1 MDIEIVVIGEPSK
14 WVLNQS
20 RIRIGQDPKC
30 EVSLPGGK
38 YPSVS
43 GEHVALDVVDGAV
56 KLVKGMRAGAETFL
70 NGHPAGEGATIRSG
84 DVLRLGAGGPE
95 LRIRL
100 LDQAARSTVYE
111 PTRVLNQSAQ
121 TSYEP
126 TRIMNEQSRTT
137 HEPTLA
143 MSEQPRTTHEPT
155 RIISE
160 QSRTAYEPTRVISEQ
175 SRTAYEPTRVIS
187 EQPRTTHE
195 PTRVISEQP
204 RTTYEPTRVISEQP
218 RTTHEPTRVI
228 SEQPRTTHEPTRVIS
243 STAAAAIPAASPPA
257 AGAAARPSYTIQ
269 PARGVSSSPY
279 TPSATA
285 VPARRADTVATSG
298 GTQAGYGQLRGQE
311 SSGQASTAQPAATR
325 AAEGENMQTLEGK
338 LNTLRIILAANLVV
352 LLALFTYAYLQAQEL
367 SQTHKDL
374 QALRVQAQ
382 SAVGTLTPSLDARL
396 NVFEKRMDLMDEK
409 VATAQDHMVK
419 GMDAQAKIAED
430 RMAQRMN
437 AEIPAMLD
445 KYVNQKMVELKH

>member
-1 MDIEIVVIGEPSK
+1 LDKNMDIEIVVIGEPSK

-43 GEHVALDVVDGAV
+43 GEHVALEAVDGAV
-56 KLVKGMRAGAETFL
+56 KLVKGMRAGVETFL
-70 NGHPAGEGATIRSG
+70 NGHPAGDGATIRSG

-137 HEPTLA
+137 HEPT
-143 MSEQPRTTHEPT
+143 
-155 RIISE
+155 
-160 QSRTAYEPTRVISEQ
+160 RVISEQ
-175 SRTAYEPTRVIS
+175 SRTAYEPTRIMN
-187 EQPRTTHE
+187 EQSRTTHE
-195 PTRVISEQP
+195 PTRVISEQ
-204 RTTYEPTRVISEQP
+204 S

-228 SEQPRTTHEPTRVIS
+228 SEQSRTTHEPTRVIS
-243 STAAAAIPAASPPA
+243 SPAAAAIPAASPPA
-257 AGAAARPSYTIQ
+257 AVAAARPSYTTQ

-279 TPSATA
+279 TPPVSA
-285 VPARRADTVATSG
+285 VPPRRADTVMSSG

-311 SSGQASTAQPAATR
+311 SSGQASAAQPAATR
-325 AAEGENMQTLEGK
+325 AAESENMQTLEGK

-367 SQTHKDL
+367 AQTHKDL

-382 SAVGTLTPSLDARL
+382 SAVGALTPSLDARL
-396 NVFEKRMDLMDEK
+396 NVFEKRMDMMDAK
-409 VATAQDHMVK
+409 VATAQDHLVK
-419 GMDAQAKIAED
+419 GMDEQAKIAED
-430 RMAQRMN
+430 HMAQRMN

-445 KYVNQKMVELKH
+445 KYVNQKMGELKH

>member
-1 MDIEIVVIGEPSK
+1 MEIEIVILGEPSK

-70 NGHPAGEGATIRSG
+70 NGHPAGDGATIRSG

-100 LDQAARSTVYE
+100 LEQAARSTVYE

-121 TSYEP
+121 SSYEP
-126 TRIMNEQSRTT
+126 TRIMTEQSRTT

-143 MSEQPRTTHEPT
+143 MSEQPRSAHEPT

-160 QSRTAYEPTRVISEQ
+160 QSRTAYEPTRVISDQ
-175 SRTAYEPTRVIS
+175 SRATREPTRIVN
-187 EQPRTTHE
+187 EQ
-195 PTRVISEQP
+195 S
-204 RTTYEPTRVISEQP
+204 
-218 RTTHEPTRVI
+218 
-228 SEQPRTTHEPTRVIS
+228 RTTHEPTRVIS
-243 STAAAAIPAASPPA
+243 SPAAAAIPAASPPA
-257 AGAAARPSYTIQ
+257 AGAAARPSYTTQ
-269 PARGVSSSPY
+269 PVRGVSSSPY

-285 VPARRADTVATSG
+285 VPPRRADTVAASG
-298 GTQAGYGQLRGQE
+298 GTQTGYGQLRGQE
-311 SSGQASTAQPAATR
+311 SSGQANGAQTAATR

-352 LLALFTYAYLQAQEL
+352 LLALFAYAYLQAQEL
-367 SQTHKDL
+367 AQTHKDL

-409 VATAQDHMVK
+409 VATAQDRMVK

>member
-175 SRTAYEPTRVIS
+175 
-187 EQPRTTHE
+187 
-195 PTRVISEQP
+195 P

-311 SSGQASTAQPAATR
+311 SSGQASAAQPAATR

>member
-43 GEHVALDVVDGAV
+43 GEHVALDAVDGAV
-56 KLVKGMRAGAETFL
+56 KLVKGMRAGVETFL
-70 NGHPAGEGATIRSG
+70 NGHPAGDGATIRSG

-95 LRIRL
+95 LRIRVL
-100 LDQAARSTVYE
+100 EQAARSTEYE
-111 PTRVLNQSAQ
+111 PTRLLNQPAQ

-126 TRIMNEQSRTT
+126 TRVMSEQSRTT
-137 HEPTLA
+137 Y
-143 MSEQPRTTHEPT
+143 EPT
-155 RIISE
+155 RIMSE
-160 QSRTAYEPTRVISEQ
+160 QS
-175 SRTAYEPTRVIS
+175 
-187 EQPRTTHE
+187 RTTHE

-204 RTTYEPTRVISEQP
+204 RAPREPARVMNEQ
-218 RTTHEPTRVI
+218 
-228 SEQPRTTHEPTRVIS
+228 SRTTHEPTRVIS
-243 STAAAAIPAASPPA
+243 SPAAAAIPAASPPA
-257 AGAAARPSYTIQ
+257 AGAAARPSYTTQ

-279 TPSATA
+279 TPSASA
-285 VPARRADTVATSG
+285 VPPRRADTVSSG

-311 SSGQASTAQPAATR
+311 SSGQASAAQQAATR
-325 AAEGENMQTLEGK
+325 AEESENMQTLEGK

-352 LLALFTYAYLQAQEL
+352 LLALFTFVYLQGLEL
-367 SQTHKDL
+367 AQTHKDL

-430 RMAQRMN
+430 HMAQRMN

>member
-1 MDIEIVVIGEPSK
+1 MEIEIVVLGEPSK

-38 YPSVS
+38 YPTVS
-43 GEHVALDVVDGAV
+43 GEHVALDVADGAV
-56 KLVKGMRAGAETFL
+56 KLVKGTRAGAETFL
-70 NGHPAGEGATIRSG
+70 NGHPAGEGVTIRTG

-100 LDQAARSTVYE
+100 LEQAARSTVYE

-143 MSEQPRTTHEPT
+143 ISEQPRSTHEPT

-160 QSRTAYEPTRVISEQ
+160 QSRMAYEPTRI
-175 SRTAYEPTRVIS
+175 IS

-195 PTRVISEQP
+195 PTRVIGEQS

-218 RTTHEPTRVI
+218 RPTREPTRIV
-228 SEQPRTTHEPTRVIS
+228 SEQSRTAHEPTRVIS
-243 STAAAAIPAASPPA
+243 SPAAAAIPAASPPA
-257 AGAAARPSYTIQ
+257 AGAAARPSYTTQ

-279 TPSATA
+279 TPSASA
-285 VPARRADTVATSG
+285 VSPRRADTLATSG

-311 SSGQASTAQPAATR
+311 SSGQSNAAQLAATR
-325 AAEGENMQTLEGK
+325 AAESENMQTLEGK
-338 LNTLRIILAANLVV
+338 LNTLRIILAVNLVV

-367 SQTHKDL
+367 AQTHKDL

-409 VATAQDHMVK
+409 VATAQDRMVK

>member
-1 MDIEIVVIGEPSK
+1 LDKNMDIEIVVIGDSSK

-43 GEHVALDVVDGAV
+43 GEHVALDAVDGAV
-56 KLVKGMRAGAETFL
+56 KLVKGMRAGVETFL
-70 NGHPAGEGATIRSG
+70 NGHPAGDGATIRSG

-95 LRIRL
+95 LRIRVL
-100 LDQAARSTVYE
+100 EQAARSTV
-111 PTRVLNQSAQ
+111 
-121 TSYEP
+121 YEP

-137 HEPTLA
+137 HEPT
-143 MSEQPRTTHEPT
+143 
-155 RIISE
+155 
-160 QSRTAYEPTRVISEQ
+160 RVISEQ
-175 SRTAYEPTRVIS
+175 S
-187 EQPRTTHE
+187 RTTHE
-195 PTRVISEQP
+195 PTRVISEQS
-204 RTTYEPTRVISEQP
+204 RA
-218 RTTHEPTRVI
+218 THEPTRVI
-228 SEQPRTTHEPTRVIS
+228 SEQSRTTHEPTRVIS
-243 STAAAAIPAASPPA
+243 SPAAAAIPAASPPA
-257 AGAAARPSYTIQ
+257 AGAAARPSYTTQ

-279 TPSATA
+279 TPSASA
-285 VPARRADTVATSG
+285 ASPRRADAVMSSG

-311 SSGQASTAQPAATR
+311 SSGQANAAQPAATH
-325 AAEGENMQTLEGK
+325 AAESENMQTLEGK

-367 SQTHKDL
+367 AQTHKDL

-382 SAVGTLTPSLDARL
+382 SAVGALTPSLDARL
-396 NVFEKRMDLMDEK
+396 NVFEKRMDMMDEK
-409 VATAQDHMVK
+409 VATAQDHLVK

-430 RMAQRMN
+430 HMAQRMN

>member
-20 RIRIGQDPKC
+20 HIRIGQDPKC

-143 MSEQPRTTHEPT
+143 MSEQPRSTH
-155 RIISE
+155 
-160 QSRTAYEPTRVISEQ
+160 EPTRVISEQ

-187 EQPRTTHE
+187 EQPRTAYEPTRVISEQPRTAHE

-204 RTTYEPTRVISEQP
+204 RTA
-218 RTTHEPTRVI
+218 
-228 SEQPRTTHEPTRVIS
+228 HEPTRVIS
-243 STAAAAIPAASPPA
+243 SPAAAAIPAASPPA
-257 AGAAARPSYTIQ
+257 AGAAARPSYTTQ

-279 TPSATA
+279 TPSASA
-285 VPARRADTVATSG
+285 ASPRRADTVMSSG

-311 SSGQASTAQPAATR
+311 SSGQASAAQPAATR

-338 LNTLRIILAANLVV
+338 LNTLRIILVANLVV

-367 SQTHKDL
+367 AQTHKDL

-382 SAVGTLTPSLDARL
+382 SAVGALTPSLDARL
-396 NVFEKRMDLMDEK
+396 NVFEKRMDMMDEK
-409 VATAQDHMVK
+409 VATAQDHLVK

-430 RMAQRMN
+430 HMAQRMN

>member
-1 MDIEIVVIGEPSK
+1 
-14 WVLNQS
+14 
-20 RIRIGQDPKC
+20 
-30 EVSLPGGK
+30 
-38 YPSVS
+38 
-43 GEHVALDVVDGAV
+43 
-56 KLVKGMRAGAETFL
+56 MRAGVETFL
-70 NGHPAGEGATIRSG
+70 NGHPAGDGATIRSG

-100 LDQAARSTVYE
+100 LEQAARSTVYE

-126 TRIMNEQSRTT
+126 TRIMSEQSRTT
-137 HEPTLA
+137 Y
-143 MSEQPRTTHEPT
+143 EPT
-155 RIISE
+155 RIMNE
-160 QSRTAYEPTRVISEQ
+160 QS
-175 SRTAYEPTRVIS
+175 
-187 EQPRTTHE
+187 RTTHE
-195 PTRVISEQP
+195 PTRVISEQ
-204 RTTYEPTRVISEQP
+204 S

-228 SEQPRTTHEPTRVIS
+228 SEQSPTTREPTRVIS
-243 STAAAAIPAASPPA
+243 EQSRTTHDATRVISSPAAAAVPAASPPP
-257 AGAAARPSYTIQ
+257 AGAPARPSYTTQ
-269 PARGVSSSPY
+269 PARGASSSPY
-279 TPSATA
+279 TPSASA
-285 VPARRADTVATSG
+285 ALPRRAETVMSSG

-311 SSGQASTAQPAATR
+311 SSGQASAAQPAATR
-325 AAEGENMQTLEGK
+325 AAESENMQTLEGK

-396 NVFEKRMDLMDEK
+396 NVFEKRMDAMDTQ
-409 VATAQDHMVK
+409 VATAQDRMVK

>member
-1 MDIEIVVIGEPSK
+1 MDIEIVVIGETSK

-38 YPSVS
+38 YPTVS
-43 GEHVALDVVDGAV
+43 GEHVALDVADGAV
-56 KLVKGMRAGAETFL
+56 KLVKGMRAGVETFL
-70 NGHPAGEGATIRSG
+70 NGHPAGDGATIRSG

-100 LDQAARSTVYE
+100 LEQAARSTVYE
-111 PTRVLNQSAQ
+111 PTRILNQSAQ

-126 TRIMNEQSRTT
+126 TRIMNEQARS
-137 HEPTLA
+137 
-143 MSEQPRTTHEPT
+143 
-155 RIISE
+155 
-160 QSRTAYEPTRVISEQ
+160 AYEPTRIMSEQ
-175 SRTAYEPTRVIS
+175 S
-187 EQPRTTHE
+187 
-195 PTRVISEQP
+195 
-204 RTTYEPTRVISEQP
+204 
-218 RTTHEPTRVI
+218 
-228 SEQPRTTHEPTRVIS
+228 RTTHEPTRVIS
-243 STAAAAIPAASPPA
+243 SPAAAAIPAASPPA
-257 AGAAARPSYTIQ
+257 AGAPARPSYTTQ

-279 TPSATA
+279 TTPASA
-285 VPARRADTVATSG
+285 VPPRRAETVMSSS

-311 SSGQASTAQPAATR
+311 SSGQSNAAQPPATR
-325 AAEGENMQTLEGK
+325 AAESENMQSLEGK

-367 SQTHKDL
+367 AQTHKDL

-430 RMAQRMN
+430 RMTQRMN

>member
-1 MDIEIVVIGEPSK
+1 LDKNMDIEIVVIGESSK

-43 GEHVALDVVDGAV
+43 GEHVALDAVDGAV
-56 KLVKGMRAGAETFL
+56 KLVKGMRAGVETFL
-70 NGHPAGEGATIRSG
+70 NGHPAGDGATIRSG

-95 LRIRL
+95 LRIRVL
-100 LDQAARSTVYE
+100 EQAARSTEYE
-111 PTRVLNQSAQ
+111 PTRLLNQPAQ

-126 TRIMNEQSRTT
+126 TRV
-137 HEPTLA
+137 
-143 MSEQPRTTHEPT
+143 MSEQ
-155 RIISE
+155 S
-160 QSRTAYEPTRVISEQ
+160 
-175 SRTAYEPTRVIS
+175 
-187 EQPRTTHE
+187 
-195 PTRVISEQP
+195 
-204 RTTYEPTRVISEQP
+204 RTTYEPTRIMSEQ
-218 RTTHEPTRVI
+218 
-228 SEQPRTTHEPTRVIS
+228 SRTTHEPTRVIS
-243 STAAAAIPAASPPA
+243 SPAAAAIPAASPPA
-257 AGAAARPSYTIQ
+257 AGAAARPSYTTQ

-279 TPSATA
+279 TPSASA
-285 VPARRADTVATSG
+285 VPPRRADTVSSG

-311 SSGQASTAQPAATR
+311 SSGQASAAQQAATR
-325 AAEGENMQTLEGK
+325 AEESENMQTLEGK

-352 LLALFTYAYLQAQEL
+352 LLALFTFVYLQGLEL
-367 SQTHKDL
+367 AQTHKDL

-409 VATAQDHMVK
+409 VATAQDRMVK
-419 GMDAQAKIAED
+419 GMDEQAKIAED

>member
-1 MDIEIVVIGEPSK
+1 MDIEIVVLGEPSK

-56 KLVKGMRAGAETFL
+56 KLVKGMRAGVETFL
-70 NGHPAGEGATIRSG
+70 NGHPAGDGATIRSG

-160 QSRTAYEPTRVISEQ
+160 QSRTAY
-175 SRTAYEPTRVIS
+175 
-187 EQPRTTHE
+187 
-195 PTRVISEQP
+195 
-204 RTTYEPTRVISEQP
+204 
-218 RTTHEPTRVI
+218 EPTRVI

>member
-1 MDIEIVVIGEPSK
+1 
-14 WVLNQS
+14 
-20 RIRIGQDPKC
+20 
-30 EVSLPGGK
+30 
-38 YPSVS
+38 
-43 GEHVALDVVDGAV
+43 
-56 KLVKGMRAGAETFL
+56 
-70 NGHPAGEGATIRSG
+70 
-84 DVLRLGAGGPE
+84 
-95 LRIRL
+95 
-100 LDQAARSTVYE
+100 
-111 PTRVLNQSAQ
+111 
-121 TSYEP
+121 
-126 TRIMNEQSRTT
+126 
-137 HEPTLA
+137 
-143 MSEQPRTTHEPT
+143 
-155 RIISE
+155 
-160 QSRTAYEPTRVISEQ
+160 
-175 SRTAYEPTRVIS
+175 
-187 EQPRTTHE
+187 
-195 PTRVISEQP
+195 VISEQP

-311 SSGQASTAQPAATR
+311 SSGQASAAQPAATR

>member
-1 MDIEIVVIGEPSK
+1 MDIEIVVIGESSK

-30 EVSLPGGK
+30 EVSLSGGK
-38 YPSVS
+38 YPTVS
-43 GEHVALDVVDGAV
+43 GEHVALEAVDGAV
-56 KLVKGMRAGAETFL
+56 KLVKGMRAGVETFL
-70 NGHPAGEGATIRSG
+70 NGHPAGDGATIRSG

-100 LDQAARSTVYE
+100 LEQASRATV
-111 PTRVLNQSAQ
+111 
-121 TSYEP
+121 YEP
-126 TRIMNEQSRTT
+126 TRIMNQSAQTT
-137 HEPTLA
+137 Y
-143 MSEQPRTTHEPT
+143 EPT
-155 RIISE
+155 RIMSE
-160 QSRTAYEPTRVISEQ
+160 QS
-175 SRTAYEPTRVIS
+175 
-187 EQPRTTHE
+187 RTTHE
-195 PTRVISEQP
+195 PTRVISEQ
-204 RTTYEPTRVISEQP
+204 S

-228 SEQPRTTHEPTRVIS
+228 SEQSRTTHEATRVIS
-243 STAAAAIPAASPPA
+243 SPAAAAIPAASPPA
-257 AGAAARPSYTIQ
+257 AGAAARPSYTTQ

-279 TPSATA
+279 TPSAAA
-285 VPARRADTVATSG
+285 VPPRRADTVMSSA

-311 SSGQASTAQPAATR
+311 SSGQASAAQPAAMRT
-325 AAEGENMQTLEGK
+325 AESENMQTLEGK

-352 LLALFTYAYLQAQEL
+352 LLALFAYAYLQAQEL
-367 SQTHKDL
+367 AQTHKDL

-396 NVFEKRMDLMDEK
+396 NVFEKRMDMMDVK
-409 VATAQDHMVK
+409 IATAQDRMVK
-419 GMDAQAKIAED
+419 GMDEQAKIAED

>member
-1 MDIEIVVIGEPSK
+1 LDKNMDIEIVVIGDSSK

-43 GEHVALDVVDGAV
+43 GEHVALDVVDGAI
-56 KLVKGMRAGAETFL
+56 KLVKGMRAGVETFL
-70 NGHPAGEGATIRSG
+70 NGHPAGDGATIRSG

-95 LRIRL
+95 LRIRVL
-100 LDQAARSTVYE
+100 EQAARSTVYE

-143 MSEQPRTTHEPT
+143 
-155 RIISE
+155 ISE
-160 QSRTAYEPTRVISEQ
+160 QS
-175 SRTAYEPTRVIS
+175 
-187 EQPRTTHE
+187 RTTHE
-195 PTRVISEQP
+195 PTRVISEQ
-204 RTTYEPTRVISEQP
+204 S
-218 RTTHEPTRVI
+218 
-228 SEQPRTTHEPTRVIS
+228 RTTHEPTRVIS
-243 STAAAAIPAASPPA
+243 SPAAAAIPAASPPA
-257 AGAAARPSYTIQ
+257 DAAAGRTSYATQ
-269 PARGVSSSPY
+269 AARGVSSSPY
-279 TPSATA
+279 TPSASA
-285 VPARRADTVATSG
+285 ALPRRADTVVSSG

-311 SSGQASTAQPAATR
+311 SSGQASAAQQAATR

-367 SQTHKDL
+367 AQTHKDL

-382 SAVGTLTPSLDARL
+382 SAVGAFTPSLDARL
-396 NVFEKRMDLMDEK
+396 NVFEKRMDVMDEK
-409 VATAQDHMVK
+409 VATAQDHLVK

-430 RMAQRMN
+430 RLVQRMN
-437 AEIPAMLD
+437 AEIPAMMD
-445 KYVNQKMVELKH
+445 KIIAQKMAELKH

>member
-43 GEHVALDVVDGAV
+43 GEHVALDVVDGAI
-56 KLVKGMRAGAETFL
+56 KLVKGMRAGVETFL
-70 NGHPAGEGATIRSG
+70 NGHPAGDGATIRSG

-100 LDQAARSTVYE
+100 LEQAARSTVYE
-111 PTRVLNQSAQ
+111 PTRIMNQSAQ

-143 MSEQPRTTHEPT
+143 
-155 RIISE
+155 ISE
-160 QSRTAYEPTRVISEQ
+160 QS
-175 SRTAYEPTRVIS
+175 
-187 EQPRTTHE
+187 RTTHE
-195 PTRVISEQP
+195 PTRVISEQ
-204 RTTYEPTRVISEQP
+204 S
-218 RTTHEPTRVI
+218 
-228 SEQPRTTHEPTRVIS
+228 RTTHEPTRVIS
-243 STAAAAIPAASPPA
+243 SPAAAAIPAASPPA
-257 AGAAARPSYTIQ
+257 AGAAARPSYTTQ

-279 TPSATA
+279 TPSASA
-285 VPARRADTVATSG
+285 ASPRRADTVMSSG

-311 SSGQASTAQPAATR
+311 SSGQASAAQPAATR
-325 AAEGENMQTLEGK
+325 AAESENMQTLEGK

-352 LLALFTYAYLQAQEL
+352 LLALFTYAYIQGQEL
-367 SQTHKDL
+367 AQTHKDL

-396 NVFEKRMDLMDEK
+396 NVFEKRMDMMDEK
-409 VATAQDHMVK
+409 VATAQDHLVK

-430 RMAQRMN
+430 HMAQRMN
-437 AEIPAMLD
+437 VEIPAMLD

>member
-1 MDIEIVVIGEPSK
+1 MDIEIVVIGESSK

-43 GEHVALDVVDGAV
+43 GEHVALDAVDGAV
-56 KLVKGMRAGAETFL
+56 KLVKGMRAGVETFL
-70 NGHPAGEGATIRSG
+70 NGHPAGDGATIRSG

-95 LRIRL
+95 LRIRVL
-100 LDQAARSTVYE
+100 EQAARSTEYE
-111 PTRVLNQSAQ
+111 PTRLLNQPAQ

-126 TRIMNEQSRTT
+126 TRVISEQPRAPREPARVMNEQSRTT
-137 HEPTLA
+137 HEPT
-143 MSEQPRTTHEPT
+143 
-155 RIISE
+155 
-160 QSRTAYEPTRVISEQ
+160 
-175 SRTAYEPTRVIS
+175 
-187 EQPRTTHE
+187 
-195 PTRVISEQP
+195 
-204 RTTYEPTRVISEQP
+204 
-218 RTTHEPTRVI
+218 
-228 SEQPRTTHEPTRVIS
+228 RVIS
-243 STAAAAIPAASPPA
+243 SPAAAAIPAASPPA
-257 AGAAARPSYTIQ
+257 AGAAARPSYTTQ

-279 TPSATA
+279 TPSASA
-285 VPARRADTVATSG
+285 VPPRRADTVSSG

-311 SSGQASTAQPAATR
+311 SSGQASAAQQAATR
-325 AAEGENMQTLEGK
+325 AEESENMQTLEGK

-352 LLALFTYAYLQAQEL
+352 LLALFTFVYLQGLEL
-367 SQTHKDL
+367 AQTHKDL

-409 VATAQDHMVK
+409 VATAQDRMVK
-419 GMDAQAKIAED
+419 GMDEQAKIAED

>member
-155 RIISE
+155 RI
-160 QSRTAYEPTRVISEQ
+160 ISEQ

>member
-1 MDIEIVVIGEPSK
+1 
-14 WVLNQS
+14 
-20 RIRIGQDPKC
+20 
-30 EVSLPGGK
+30 
-38 YPSVS
+38 
-43 GEHVALDVVDGAV
+43 
-56 KLVKGMRAGAETFL
+56 
-70 NGHPAGEGATIRSG
+70 
-84 DVLRLGAGGPE
+84 
-95 LRIRL
+95 
-100 LDQAARSTVYE
+100 
-111 PTRVLNQSAQ
+111 
-121 TSYEP
+121 
-126 TRIMNEQSRTT
+126 
-137 HEPTLA
+137 
-143 MSEQPRTTHEPT
+143 
-155 RIISE
+155 
-160 QSRTAYEPTRVISEQ
+160 
-175 SRTAYEPTRVIS
+175 
-187 EQPRTTHE
+187 
-195 PTRVISEQP
+195 
-204 RTTYEPTRVISEQP
+204 
-218 RTTHEPTRVI
+218 
-228 SEQPRTTHEPTRVIS
+228 VIS
-243 STAAAAIPAASPPA
+243 SPAAAAIPAASPPA

-409 VATAQDHMVK
+409 VATAQDHLVK

>member
-204 RTTYEPTRVISEQP
+204 RTT
-218 RTTHEPTRVI
+218 
-228 SEQPRTTHEPTRVIS
+228 HEPTRVIS

-311 SSGQASTAQPAATR
+311 SSGQASAAQPAATR

>member
-175 SRTAYEPTRVIS
+175 
-187 EQPRTTHE
+187 PRTTH
-195 PTRVISEQP
+195 
-204 RTTYEPTRVISEQP
+204 EPTRVISEQP

-311 SSGQASTAQPAATR
+311 SSGQASAAQPAATR

>member
-160 QSRTAYEPTRVISEQ
+160 QSRTA
-175 SRTAYEPTRVIS
+175 
-187 EQPRTTHE
+187 
-195 PTRVISEQP
+195 
-204 RTTYEPTRVISEQP
+204 YEPTRVISEQP

>member
-30 EVSLPGGK
+30 EVCLPDGK
-38 YPSVS
+38 YPTVS
-43 GEHVALDVVDGAV
+43 GEHLALDTADGAV
-56 KLVKGMRAGAETFL
+56 KLVKGMRAGVETFL
-70 NGHPAGEGATIRSG
+70 NGHPAGDGATIRSG

-95 LRIRL
+95 LRIRVL
-100 LDQAARSTVYE
+100 EQAARSTEYE
-111 PTRVLNQSAQ
+111 PTRLLNQPAQ

-137 HEPTLA
+137 HEPT
-143 MSEQPRTTHEPT
+143 
-155 RIISE
+155 
-160 QSRTAYEPTRVISEQ
+160 
-175 SRTAYEPTRVIS
+175 
-187 EQPRTTHE
+187 
-195 PTRVISEQP
+195 
-204 RTTYEPTRVISEQP
+204 
-218 RTTHEPTRVI
+218 
-228 SEQPRTTHEPTRVIS
+228 RVIS
-243 STAAAAIPAASPPA
+243 SPAAAAIPAASPPA
-257 AGAAARPSYTIQ
+257 AGAAARPSYTTQ

-279 TPSATA
+279 TTSASVA
-285 VPARRADTVATSG
+285 SPRRADTVMSSG

-311 SSGQASTAQPAATR
+311 SSGQASAAQPAATR

-338 LNTLRIILAANLVV
+338 LNTLRIILVANLVV

-367 SQTHKDL
+367 AQTHKDL

-409 VATAQDHMVK
+409 VATAQDRMVK
-419 GMDAQAKIAED
+419 GMDEQAKIAED

>member
-30 EVSLPGGK
+30 EVCLPGGK

-56 KLVKGMRAGAETFL
+56 KLVKGMRAGVETFL
-70 NGHPAGEGATIRSG
+70 NGHPAGDGATIRSG

-95 LRIRL
+95 LRIRVL
-100 LDQAARSTVYE
+100 EQVARSTVYE
-111 PTRVLNQSAQ
+111 PTRVIN
-121 TSYEP
+121 
-126 TRIMNEQSRTT
+126 
-137 HEPTLA
+137 
-143 MSEQPRTTHEPT
+143 
-155 RIISE
+155 E
-160 QSRTAYEPTRVISEQ
+160 QSRTAYEPTRIMSEQ
-175 SRTAYEPTRVIS
+175 S
-187 EQPRTTHE
+187 RTTHE
-195 PTRVISEQP
+195 PTRVISEQS
-204 RTTYEPTRVISEQP
+204 RTTYEPTRVISEQSSA
-218 RTTHEPTRVI
+218 THEPTRVI
-228 SEQPRTTHEPTRVIS
+228 SEQSRTTHEPTRVIS
-243 STAAAAIPAASPPA
+243 SPAAAAIPAASPPA
-257 AGAAARPSYTIQ
+257 AGAAARPSYTTQ

-279 TPSATA
+279 TPSASA
-285 VPARRADTVATSG
+285 VPPRRAETVMSSG

-311 SSGQASTAQPAATR
+311 SSGQASAAQPAATR
-325 AAEGENMQTLEGK
+325 AAESENMQTLEGK

-367 SQTHKDL
+367 AQTHKDL

-409 VATAQDHMVK
+409 VATAQDHLVK

-430 RMAQRMN
+430 HMAQRMN

>member
-1 MDIEIVVIGEPSK
+1 MDIEIVVIGETSK

-38 YPSVS
+38 YPTVS
-43 GEHVALDVVDGAV
+43 GEHVALDVADGAV
-56 KLVKGMRAGAETFL
+56 KLVKGMRAGVETFL
-70 NGHPAGEGATIRSG
+70 NGHPAGDGATIRSG

-100 LDQAARSTVYE
+100 LEQAARSTVYE
-111 PTRVLNQSAQ
+111 PTRILNQSAQ

-126 TRIMNEQSRTT
+126 TRIMNEQARSAY
-137 HEPTLA
+137 EPTRI
-143 MSEQPRTTHEPT
+143 MSEQSRTTHEPT
-155 RIISE
+155 RIMSEQARATHEPTRVISE
-160 QSRTAYEPTRVISEQ
+160 QSQPTREPTRVISEQ
-175 SRTAYEPTRVIS
+175 SRT
-187 EQPRTTHE
+187 
-195 PTRVISEQP
+195 
-204 RTTYEPTRVISEQP
+204 
-218 RTTHEPTRVI
+218 
-228 SEQPRTTHEPTRVIS
+228 THEPTRVIS
-243 STAAAAIPAASPPA
+243 SPAAAAIPAASPPA
-257 AGAAARPSYTIQ
+257 AGAPARPSYTTQ

-279 TPSATA
+279 TTPASA
-285 VPARRADTVATSG
+285 VPPRRAETVMSSS

-311 SSGQASTAQPAATR
+311 SSGQSNAAQPPATR
-325 AAEGENMQTLEGK
+325 AAESENMQSLEGK

-367 SQTHKDL
+367 AQTHKDL

-396 NVFEKRMDLMDEK
+396 NVFEKRMDAMDAQ
-409 VATAQDHMVK
+409 VAIAQDRMVK

-430 RMAQRMN
+430 RMTQRMN

>member
-1 MDIEIVVIGEPSK
+1 LDKNMDIEIVVIGESSK

-43 GEHVALDVVDGAV
+43 GEHVALDAVDGAV
-56 KLVKGMRAGAETFL
+56 KLVKGMRAGVETFL
-70 NGHPAGEGATIRSG
+70 NGHPAGDGATIRSG

-95 LRIRL
+95 LRIRVL
-100 LDQAARSTVYE
+100 EQAARSTEYE
-111 PTRVLNQSAQ
+111 PTRLLNQPAQ

-126 TRIMNEQSRTT
+126 TRVMSEQSRAPREPARVMNEQSRTT
-137 HEPTLA
+137 HEPT
-143 MSEQPRTTHEPT
+143 
-155 RIISE
+155 
-160 QSRTAYEPTRVISEQ
+160 
-175 SRTAYEPTRVIS
+175 
-187 EQPRTTHE
+187 
-195 PTRVISEQP
+195 
-204 RTTYEPTRVISEQP
+204 
-218 RTTHEPTRVI
+218 
-228 SEQPRTTHEPTRVIS
+228 RVIS
-243 STAAAAIPAASPPA
+243 SPAAAAIPAASPPA
-257 AGAAARPSYTIQ
+257 AGAAARPSYTTQ

-279 TPSATA
+279 TPSASA
-285 VPARRADTVATSG
+285 VPPRRADTVSSG

-311 SSGQASTAQPAATR
+311 SSGQASAAQQAATR
-325 AAEGENMQTLEGK
+325 AEESENMQTLEGK

-352 LLALFTYAYLQAQEL
+352 LLALFTFVYLQGLEL
-367 SQTHKDL
+367 AQTHKDL

-409 VATAQDHMVK
+409 VATAQDRMVK
-419 GMDAQAKIAED
+419 GMDEQAKIAED

>member
-30 EVSLPGGK
+30 EVCMPDGK
-38 YPSVS
+38 YPTVS
-43 GEHVALDVVDGAV
+43 GEHLALDTVDGAV
-56 KLVKGMRAGAETFL
+56 KLVKGMRAGVETFL
-70 NGHPAGEGATIRSG
+70 NGHPAGDGATIRSG

-100 LDQAARSTVYE
+100 LEQAARSTVYE
-111 PTRVLNQSAQ
+111 PTRIMNQSAQ

-137 HEPTLA
+137 HEPA
-143 MSEQPRTTHEPT
+143 
-155 RIISE
+155 
-160 QSRTAYEPTRVISEQ
+160 RVISEQ
-175 SRTAYEPTRVIS
+175 S
-187 EQPRTTHE
+187 RTTHE
-195 PTRVISEQP
+195 PTRVISEQ
-204 RTTYEPTRVISEQP
+204 S
-218 RTTHEPTRVI
+218 
-228 SEQPRTTHEPTRVIS
+228 RTTHEPTRVIS
-243 STAAAAIPAASPPA
+243 SPAAAAIPAASPPA
-257 AGAAARPSYTIQ
+257 AGAAARPSYTTQ

-279 TPSATA
+279 TPSASA
-285 VPARRADTVATSG
+285 ASPRRADTVMSSG

-311 SSGQASTAQPAATR
+311 SSGQASAAQSTAAR
-325 AAEGENMQTLEGK
+325 AAESENMQTLEGK

-352 LLALFTYAYLQAQEL
+352 LLALFTYAYIQGQEL
-367 SQTHKDL
+367 AQTHKDL

-396 NVFEKRMDLMDEK
+396 NVFEKRMDMMDEK
-409 VATAQDHMVK
+409 VATAQDHLVK

-430 RMAQRMN
+430 HMAQRMN

>member
-1 MDIEIVVIGEPSK
+1 MDIEIVVIGESSK

-56 KLVKGMRAGAETFL
+56 KLVKGMRAGVETFL
-70 NGHPAGEGATIRSG
+70 NGHPAGDGATIRSG

-100 LDQAARSTVYE
+100 LDQASRSTVYE
-111 PTRVLNQSAQ
+111 PTRIMNQSAQ

-137 HEPTLA
+137 HEPTRVISDPSRVTREPA
-143 MSEQPRTTHEPT
+143 RIVNEQSRTTHEPT
-155 RIISE
+155 RM
-160 QSRTAYEPTRVISEQ
+160 
-175 SRTAYEPTRVIS
+175 
-187 EQPRTTHE
+187 
-195 PTRVISEQP
+195 
-204 RTTYEPTRVISEQP
+204 
-218 RTTHEPTRVI
+218 
-228 SEQPRTTHEPTRVIS
+228 IS
-243 STAAAAIPAASPPA
+243 SPASAAFPAAAVPAAAA
-257 AGAAARPSYTIQ
+257 AGRPNYATQ
-269 PARGVSSSPY
+269 AARGVSSSPY
-279 TPSATA
+279 TPSAA
-285 VPARRADTVATSG
+285 APPRRADTVAASG
-298 GTQAGYGQLRGQE
+298 GTPAGYGQLRGQE
-311 SSGQASTAQPAATR
+311 SSGQANGAQTAATR
-325 AAEGENMQTLEGK
+325 AAESENMQTIEGK
-338 LNTLRIILAANLVV
+338 LNTLRIILAVNLLV

-367 SQTHKDL
+367 AQTHKDL

-382 SAVGTLTPSLDARL
+382 SAVGALTPSLDARL
-396 NVFEKRMDLMDEK
+396 NVFEKRMDVMDAK
-409 VATAQDHMVK
+409 VATAQDRMVK
-419 GMDAQAKIAED
+419 GMDEQAKIAED

-445 KYVNQKMVELKH
+445 KYVNQKMGELKH